1 MKDMSVYV
9 SEYMKIKR
17 VDPLTLQN
25 RAIRAE
31 MSIPAFVYLEL
42 EMDKVMRMQEA
53 NLIPFQMYIT
63 MIENVLSESRS
74 IDELRQ
80 KYNKFH

>member
-53 NLIPFQMYIT
+53 NLIP